1 MVDKVYGNGFSYL
14 GPTFTGLSWDDKLW
28 VQAMVVDRV
37 QSEERHPR
45 LLKNELSAQ
54 EKELYWLL
62 QSAVHD
68 VDDDDRQ
75 WDTTTRASRLAAT
88 VVNRTWLMM
97 DQLKTKVIFSNSG
110 VFDPE
115 LTKIVDRK
123 PGGGVDPVK
132 EDD

>member
-14 GPTFTGLSWDDKLW
+14 GPTFMGISWDDKLW

-37 QSEERHPR
+37 QSEERLPR
-45 LLKNELSAQ
+45 LQKNELSAH

-75 WDTTTRASRLAAT
+75 WDTATRASRLAAAA
-88 VVNRTWLMM
+88 VN
-97 DQLKTKVIFSNSG
+97 
-110 VFDPE
+110 
-115 LTKIVDRK
+115 
-123 PGGGVDPVK
+123 
-132 EDD
+132 